1 MSVDDLCRL
10 ITSRNF
16 LIRIF
21 IPKGDAM
28 TIYTNR
34 PKLLD
39 RMLEHWHRYRNR
51 RTLVEKNSMVVND

>member
-21 IPKGDAM
+21 IPKGDARAL
-28 TIYTNR
+28 YTNR

-39 RMLEHWHRYRNR
+39 RILEHRYRN
-51 RTLVEKNSMVVND
+51 T

>member
-1 MSVDDLCRL
+1 MSVNDLYRL

-21 IPKGDAM
+21 IPKGDARAP
-28 TIYTNR
+28 YTNR

-39 RMLEHWHRYRNR
+39 RMLEHGHRY
-51 RTLVEKNSMVVND
+51 KNT

>member
-1 MSVDDLCRL
+1 MSVDDLYRL

-39 RMLEHWHRYRNR
+39 RMLEHWHRY
-51 RTLVEKNSMVVND
+51 KNT